1 MKQELSNLDYTI
13 EDIKNKLSSDPDPF
27 LYDVLSRLVVIRDNR
42 QNVLVEKAVKKEKYA
57 SQSGYRGYGVS

>member
-27 LYDVLSRLVVIRDNR
+27 LYNVLRRLVVIRDNR
-42 QNVLVEKAVKKEKYA
+42 QNVLIEKAVKKEKYA
-57 SQSGYRGYGVS
+57 SQGGYRGYGVP

>member
-27 LYDVLSRLVVIRDNR
+27 LYNVLRRLVVIRDNR
-42 QNVLVEKAVKKEKYA
+42 QNVLIEKAVKKEKYA
-57 SQSGYRGYGVS
+57 SQVGYRGYGVP